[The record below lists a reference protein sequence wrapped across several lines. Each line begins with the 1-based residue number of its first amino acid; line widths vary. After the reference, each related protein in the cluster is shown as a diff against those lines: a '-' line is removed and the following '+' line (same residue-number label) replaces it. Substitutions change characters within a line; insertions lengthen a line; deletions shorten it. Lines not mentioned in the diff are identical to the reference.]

1 MILLLFL
8 FGLALGAQIP
18 PGDHEVMH
26 QRSNCSTFWSS
37 FNSRCYKYIATP
49 MTWLDAELHCV
60 SQGANLVSIHS
71 VDEHNFVNSLIKNFD
86 SAQNL
91 TWIGLTDI
99 HKEGAW
105 MWSDGTKVNFI
116 FWSTDEPN
124 NSGEQEHCGHTNHAA
139 EFKWNDYFCSL
150 SFPFVCLTLMQIS
163 LMLC

>member
-99 HKEGAW
+99 HKEGRCGENIITFLNHVFTSVCHAC
-105 MWSDGTKVNFI
+105 GFI
-116 FWSTDEPN
+116 KRHMLKYN
-124 NSGEQEHCGHTNHAA
+124 NNT
-139 EFKWNDYFCSL
+139 
-150 SFPFVCLTLMQIS
+150 
-163 LMLC
+163 